1 MVSPTYPSLAPDLQ
15 PSTSAHAAQVQLPSV
30 SPGTGIQNTRV
41 IWRRFIAQTLRDPR
55 AAFSMVAHR
64 GIESNQIEMSALGVL
79 CTIGR
84 V

>member
-30 SPGTGIQNTRV
+30 SPGTGFQNTRV
-41 IWRRFIAQTLRDPR
+41 IWLRDPR
-55 AAFSMVAHR
+55 AAISMVAHR